1 MAITAM
7 QGLRSRLTRN
17 VSARLALR
25 NIAGKF
31 GDNDAAWS
39 LRIN

>member
-1 MAITAM
+1 MSITEM
-7 QGLRSRLTRN
+7 QGLLSRLTRN
-17 VSARLALR
+17 VSARLAVR

-31 GDNDAAWS
+31 GDDDAAWS